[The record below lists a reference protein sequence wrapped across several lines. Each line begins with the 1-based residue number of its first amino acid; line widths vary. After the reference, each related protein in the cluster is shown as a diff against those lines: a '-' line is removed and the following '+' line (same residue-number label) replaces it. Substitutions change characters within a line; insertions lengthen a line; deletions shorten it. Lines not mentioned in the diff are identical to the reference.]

1 MTRMTT
7 RGGGCA
13 SSTVALGRGRLA
25 AALALVVC
33 LASATCARAS
43 YGGPISDEQ
52 TTTYWAYSAIAG
64 PVRARPRETARKT
77 DTLQMWTEVHY
88 PQVYLVLSERVDRR
102 RTWFKVR
109 LPDRPNGRTGWV
121 SERELSVLHVV
132 HTHLVVDERHLR
144 MALYRRGHRIFSA
157 RIGVGKPST
166 PTPAG
171 HFWITEKFPAQGGL
185 YGPYAFGT
193 SDNSVLTD
201 WPGGG
206 VIGIHGTNE
215 PSLIPGRPSHG
226 CIRLRN
232 AEDVKLW
239 GLLPVGTPIT
249 IR

>member
-1 MTRMTT
+1 MTWITI
-7 RGGGCA
+7 RGGGNA
-13 SSTVALGRGRLA
+13 SSTGVVRRGRLG
-25 AALALVVC
+25 AALAVVVC
-33 LASATCARAS
+33 LASAAGAHAS
-43 YGGPISDEQ
+43 YGGAISNEQ
-52 TTTYWAYSAIAG
+52 TKTYWAYSATPG
-64 PVRARPRETARKT
+64 PVRARPTETARKT
-77 DTLQMWTEVHY
+77 DRLRMWTEVHY
-88 PQVYLVLSERVDRR
+88 PQVYLVLSERVDRH
-102 RTWFKVR
+102 RTWFEVR

-132 HTHLVVDERHLR
+132 NTHLVVDERHLR

-166 PTPAG
+166 PTPTG
-171 HFWITEKFPAQGGL
+171 HFWITEKFRAQGGL

-226 CIRLRN
+226 CIRLLN

>member
-1 MTRMTT
+1 VR
-7 RGGGCA
+7 RSDRCGGG
-13 SSTVALGRGRLA
+13 SSPSTPLLAVTVA
-25 AALALVVC
+25 AALLIW
-33 LASATCARAS
+33 LAPGSHAAAAPYR
-43 YGGPISDEQ
+43 GPVSNER
-52 TTTYWAYSAIAG
+52 TTTYWAYASLPG
-64 PVRARPRETARKT
+64 PVRAHPWASAKRT
-77 DTLQMWTEVHY
+77 DRLRMWTEVHY
-88 PQVYLVLSERVDRR
+88 PEVYVVLSEVVDPR

-121 SERELSVLHVV
+121 SEGELATLHVV
-132 HTHLVVDERHLR
+132 HTHLVLDEHALR
-144 MALYRRGHRIFSA
+144 LTLYRRGRRIFSA
-157 RIGVGKPST
+157 RVGIGKPST
-166 PTPAG
+166 PTPRG
-171 HFWITEKFPAQGGL
+171 HFWVTEKFRAQGGI

-232 AEDVKLW
+232 ADDVKLW
-239 GLLPVGTPIT
+239 PLLPVGTPLT